1 MPNFVA
7 MCIDKPDSSD
17 LRARARAEHLTYI
30 EGARDRIL
38 LVGPLLSEDD
48 KVAGSLFLIEAEDLA
63 GAKSFV
69 ESDPFAKAGLF
80 DSVTVKRFR
89 THLGTLL

>member
-7 MCIDKPDSSD
+7 MCTDKPGSSEI
-17 LRARARAEHLTYI
+17 RAAARSEHLTYI
-30 EGARDRIL
+30 EDAGDRIL

-48 KVAGSLFLIEAEDLA
+48 QVAGSLFLVEADDLA
-63 GAKSFV
+63 GAKAFI
-69 ESDPFAKAGLF
+69 EKDPFAKAGLF
-80 DSVTVKRFR
+80 DSIVIKRFR